1 MINTFTEHIDK
12 AISSSTIVLSSNI
25 QKHFSPD
32 GKTLYLKGSLIF
44 LDSSVLEIALFV
56 IETHDALT
64 IEKYRFHPT
73 DKQFKK
79 FVQVQTYNSYYLKHF
94 VEKWS
99 GKYISNGAFIAAVR
113 FMGLPFRPIYGTPDV
128 SVTVFLKEEAT
139 LL

>member
-1 MINTFTEHIDK
+1 MSTNIDYVN
-12 AISSSTIVLSSNI
+12 VLN
-25 QKHFSPD
+25 
-32 GKTLYLKGSLIF
+32 SLEKITDAG
-44 LDSSVLEIALFV
+44 LIYEDVPEDYREKRKNLEGRYDEFKFCC
-56 IETHDALT
+56 EW

-128 SVTVFLKEEAT
+128 SVTFFIKEEAT

>member
-1 MINTFTEHIDK
+1 VINTFTEHIDK

-64 IEKYRFHPT
+64 IEKYIFHYMKPHGQMLFRYDNAPPHPEIT
-73 DKQFKK
+73 
-79 FVQVQTYNSYYLKHF
+79 SHPHHKH
-94 VEKWS
+94 
-99 GKYISNGAFIAAVR
+99 ISENVIPSR
-113 FMGLPFRPIYGTPDV
+113 ELSLNDV
-128 SVTVFLKEEAT
+128 LDEISAIIVG
-139 LL
+139 